1 MSVMVENQCNDMFFE
16 NQGNEKIFIFIFF
29 FEGAKIF
36 EGGWE

>member
-1 MSVMVENQCNDMFFE
+1 MCRSWVKIRLMTFFE
-16 NQGNEKIFIFIFF
+16 NQGNDIF